1 MMTNAAV
8 GLQRASKRPMTD
20 SDKVNILMVDDQPG
34 KLLSYEA
41 ILADLGENLI
51 KATSGKEALEHL
63 LKTDVAVVLMD
74 VSMPELDGFEL
85 ADMIRQHP
93 RFQKTAIIF
102 ISAIHLTDVDR
113 LNGYARGAVD
123 YISVPVIPDLLRAKV
138 SVFAELHRKAHQ
150 LHSLNQELERR
161 VLERT
166 EELHQR
172 ELEFRTL
179 ANSIPQLAWM
189 AKADGQVFWYNQRW
203 YDYTGIAAGEV
214 ADLAVREI
222 CHPDHVDRV
231 SSSFERSIKSGEPW
245 EETFAL
251 RGKDGKFRWFLSRA
265 LPIRDTGGNVFRW
278 FGTNTDIT
286 DQLKTDQALADQA
299 ELLNLASEAIFVR
312 DLSGIVTF
320 WSRGSE
326 TVYGWTAQEAIGKN
340 VQDLLK
346 TRFPESRELVEAE
359 ILRNGYWHGEIRHT
373 TKAGNEII
381 VATRQALK
389 RDHLGQPQG
398 FLEIN
403 RDVTEQKRT
412 ENALRAS
419 EKTAAMGRL
428 AGTIA
433 HEINNP
439 LEALSNVFFLLKDRE
454 SLDEEGRELAR
465 MAEAE
470 LVRISHITKQT
481 LSFYRES
488 QRPTQVSLCQ
498 VLEDVLGIH
507 ARKLQLAGIALRK
520 HFECEGLINGF
531 PGEMRQVFLNL
542 VGNAI
547 ESMSDG
553 GTLSIRLYPSVD
565 YRNCFRRGVRVSV
578 FDTGSGVDPA
588 HKNRIFEPFFSTK
601 DTKGT
606 GLGLWVT
613 RGIVLKHEG
622 TLHFRSI
629 SSGSG
634 NLTCFSVFL
643 PADTQAIMQGR
654 SRGRA
659 PRISML
665 PPISDKGPAP
675 ES

>member
-1 MMTNAAV
+1 MTNAAA
-8 GLQRASKRPMTD
+8 GLQRSTKQTMT
-20 SDKVNILMVDDQPG
+20 DKVNILMVDDQPG

-41 ILADLGENLI
+41 ILAELGENLI

-113 LNGYARGAVD
+113 LKGYARGAVD

-150 LHSLNQELERR
+150 LQTLNQELERR

-166 EELHQR
+166 EELR
-172 ELEFRTL
+172 EREFEFRTL
-179 ANSIPQLAWM
+179 ADSIPQLAWM
-189 AKADGQVFWYNQRW
+189 TKADGQAFWYNQRW
-203 YDYTGIAAGEV
+203 YDYTGMAPGEIAASSVRQLVHPEHV
-214 ADLAVREI
+214 A
-222 CHPDHVDRV
+222 RV
-231 SSSFERSIKSGEPW
+231 VSSFESSIQTVQPW
-245 EETFAL
+245 EETFPL
-251 RGKDGKFRWFLSRA
+251 RAANGEYRWFLSRA
-265 LPIRDTGGNVFRW
+265 LPIRDVDGKVIRW

-286 DQLKTDQALADQA
+286 GQLKAEQALADQA
-299 ELLNLASEAIFVR
+299 ELINLASEAIFVR
-312 DLSGIVTF
+312 DLPGVITF

-326 TVYGWTAQEAIGKN
+326 ALYGWTAQEALGRS
-340 VQDLLK
+340 VQELLNTK
-346 TRFPESRELVEAE
+346 FPESREAVEAE
-359 ILRNGYWHGEIRHT
+359 ILEKGYWHGEIRHT
-373 TKAGNEII
+373 TKSGNEII

-389 RDHLGQPQG
+389 RDYLGQPQG

-412 ENALRAS
+412 ENALRTS

-439 LEALSNVFFLLKDRE
+439 LEAVTNAFFLLRE
-454 SLDEEGRELAR
+454 HSSLDPEARELAR
-465 MAEAE
+465 MAETE
-470 LVRISHITKQT
+470 LMRIAHITKQT

-488 QRPTQVSLCQ
+488 QRPTQVSLAQ
-498 VLEDVLGIH
+498 VLDDVTGIH
-507 ARKLQLAGIALRK
+507 ARRIQLSGIVLKKQFA
-520 HFECEGLINGF
+520 CEGLINGF

-542 VGNAI
+542 IGNAI
-547 ESMSDG
+547 EAMSEG

-565 YRNCFRRGVRVSV
+565 YRNGFRPGFRVSV
-578 FDTGSGVDPA
+578 FDTGSGIDSR
-588 HKNRIFEPFFSTK
+588 HKNKIFEPFFSTK

-613 RGIVLKHEG
+613 RGIVQKHEG
-622 TLHFRSI
+622 ALQFRSI
-629 SSGSG
+629 SSG
-634 NLTCFSVFL
+634 NRVVTCFSVFI
-643 PADTQAIMQGR
+643 PAETKVLRTKI
-654 SRGRA
+654 
-659 PRISML
+659 
-665 PPISDKGPAP
+665 PAQTSV
-675 ES
+675 ED